1 MEVHEFLKS
10 KLGIDIKRQI
20 IIDPLEKQNSKK
32 QLKKLCSER
41 RKIWKDRENVM
52 N

>member
-32 QLKKLCSER
+32 QLKNYAQKGEKYGKPER
-41 RKIWKDRENVM
+41 M
-52 N
+52 L